1 MAAFRPTRTFF
12 LGVNYDLYP
21 PRKVVSCFKGAVP
34 PLNNSHG
41 FLGIGGVKRE
51 AVRLNFYP
59 VPRQPAIT
67 RFDWSV
73 TTTQSFSHSFATE
86 TGWPCIRLT

>member
-41 FLGIGGVKRE
+41 FLGIGGGCEERSRE
-51 AVRLNFYP
+51 AELLSSS
-59 VPRQPAIT
+59 Q
-67 RFDWSV
+67 
-73 TTTQSFSHSFATE
+73 ATSYN
-86 TGWPCIRLT
+86 